1 MEFIQLNLLADSRS
15 VYYYNSMSLT
25 DMHILL
31 CRYVLTYIYI
41 YNYFVCVYSMGS
53 LGSGYHLFSLERWI
67 KNLVYEFFVNEIL
80 LIDSLPL

>member
-41 YNYFVCVYSMGS
+41 IILYVC
-53 LGSGYHLFSLERWI
+53 
-67 KNLVYEFFVNEIL
+67 IL
-80 LIDSLPL
+80 WEAWAAATICSVWSVG